1 MFFPVGSCYRP
12 GSPEREPVRPQER
25 DELAKSQQLEAVQA
39 KLARNGRMIELT
51 LLMVSLLGA
60 VVLALVLYLL
70 LGRA

>member
-1 MFFPVGSCYRP
+1 M
-12 GSPEREPVRPQER
+12 RPQER